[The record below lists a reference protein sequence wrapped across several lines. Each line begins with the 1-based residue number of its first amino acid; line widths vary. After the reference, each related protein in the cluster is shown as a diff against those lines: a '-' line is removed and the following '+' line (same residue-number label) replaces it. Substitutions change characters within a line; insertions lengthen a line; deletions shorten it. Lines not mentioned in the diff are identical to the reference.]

1 MKYII
6 DVECYLI
13 IDDLIITLLSQWI
26 KKTYTFIYDLI
37 AYIILLSNKLLFFN
51 VFQISRV

>member
-26 KKTYTFIYDLI
+26 KELIYL
-37 AYIILLSNKLLFFN
+37 
-51 VFQISRV
+51 